1 MRPVILAGPTAV
13 GKTQLAINLANELGA
28 EIISVDSRQVYRYM
42 DIGTAKPDREDLS
55 AVRHYLID
63 FIDPDERYSAGC
75 FGRDARRIAAELATT
90 STRTLLVGGSGLYL
104 SAFVDG
110 FFKEGEGD
118 FTTVRSELRKR
129 LKREGLASLYRDLGQ
144 LDPRAQVLLE
154 ANDEQRILRALELV
168 PAGGIQQLAGSQQH
182 LDEHECR
189 PLMICMEMERQQ
201 LYRRI
206 DDRVDAMVEAG
217 WVAEVEGLIERGFDE
232 ESAGMQSLG
241 YEEILLFLRGCIT
254 LDLALDRIKRRSRQY
269 AKRQLTWFRRDR
281 RMRWLDI
288 GQLGPDGVLDRIVRQ
303 AVSADR

>member
-13 GKTQLAINLANELGA
+13 GKTQLAITLANELGA

-42 DIGTAKPDREDLS
+42 DIGTAKPDREDLN
-55 AVRHYLID
+55 AVRHHLID
-63 FIDPDERYSAGC
+63 FIDPDQQYSAGC
-75 FGRDARRIAAELATT
+75 FGRDARGIAAELARE
-90 STRTLLVGGSGLYL
+90 SSRALLVGGSGLYL

-118 FTTVRSELRKR
+118 FTAVRSDLRKR
-129 LKREGLASLYRDLGQ
+129 LKREGLASLYHDLGQ
-144 LDPRAQVLLE
+144 LDPRSQVLLE
-154 ANDEQRILRALELV
+154 AKDEQRILRALELV
-168 PAGGIQQLAGSQQH
+168 PAGGMQQLAGSQHWDQN
-182 LDEHECR
+182 ECR
-189 PLMICMEMERQQ
+189 PLMICLEMERQQ

-217 WVAEVEGLIERGFDE
+217 WVSEVEDLIERGFDE

-241 YEEILLFLRGCIT
+241 YEEILLFLRGSLT

-281 RMRWLDI
+281 RMRWLNI
-288 GQLGPDGVLDRIVRQ
+288 GDLGPNGVLDRIVRQ
-303 AVSADR
+303 VNTADI